1 MSVPFKNYLI
11 CHVVC
16 HINMSDL
23 MMNVQTCV
31 TDNTYYTMLDVKSVC
46 LNKL

>member
-16 HINMSDL
+16 QINMSDL

-31 TDNTYYTMLDVKSVC
+31 TDNTSYTMLYVRSVC